1 MSVNDGSVALP
12 VLYEEH
18 VRLGAR
24 FGQNLEVVT
33 YAGGE
38 VESAREAAGSGATLC
53 DVSFVRMSLLGG
65 NASSPFVGAAFAGRA
80 LSIGECAFE
89 AVLTGD
95 GCVASIPLLM
105 RTGTCE
111 YVVVDGSSRAEVL
124 DGWMSF
130 LSSVEQN
137 GDAPFEGMVQ
147 EDVSQTHVALVLSGA
162 GAKAVLGD
170 YADEGSLPACGQV
183 RSCNL
188 DRIPCIVAGVPG
200 IEVPTYL
207 VLVPPRLATLLWR
220 SFLSFTQVVPIGV
233 EALGDGFVRW
243 LPWIAHLGE
252 AGRMRIPTKELRHN
266 GLIRDSWD
274 FVGARG
280 LSNEGERSAT

>member
-1 MSVNDGSVALP
+1 MSANDGSSAFP

-18 VRLGAR
+18 ALLGAR
-24 FGQNLEVVT
+24 FGRNLEVVT
-33 YAGGE
+33 YAGGDI
-38 VESAREAAGSGATLC
+38 ESASEASFAGATLC
-53 DVSFVRMSLLGG
+53 DVSFVHMSLLCG
-65 NASSPFVGAAFAGRA
+65 NASSAFVDAAFAGRS

-105 RTGTCE
+105 RTGTYE
-111 YVVVDGSSRAEVL
+111 YVVVDGSPRAEVL

-137 GDAPFEGMVQ
+137 GDAPFDGMTQ

-162 GAKAVLGD
+162 GAKAILGD
-170 YADEGSLPACGQV
+170 YTDEGSLPACGLV

-188 DRIPCIVAGVPG
+188 DRIPCIVSGVPG
-200 IEVPTYL
+200 IEVPTFL
-207 VLVPPRLATLLWR
+207 VLVPPRLATVLWR
-220 SFLSFTQVVPIGV
+220 SLLSFTQVVPVGV
-233 EALGDGFVRW
+233 EALGDGFKRW
-243 LPWIAHLGE
+243 LPWIECLGE
-252 AGRMRIPTKELRHN
+252 DGRILIHAKELERN
-266 GLIRDSWD
+266 GLIRESLD

-280 LSNEGERSAT
+280 LTNEGERSAT